1 VGSGGIYCVDAG
13 PVDIKELFMRDITYK
28 TLDYIYDNDWVRRV
42 WLAVAW
48 LGLLICTYEPE
59 GWRFGTAVVCG
70 VLLHWHGVIDGAK
83 AAIEGVKK

>member
-28 TLDYIYDNDWVRRV
+28 TFDYIYDNDWVRRV

-70 VLLHWHGVIDGAK
+70 VLLHWHGLIDGAK

>member
-70 VLLHWHGVIDGAK
+70 VLLHWHGLIDGAK